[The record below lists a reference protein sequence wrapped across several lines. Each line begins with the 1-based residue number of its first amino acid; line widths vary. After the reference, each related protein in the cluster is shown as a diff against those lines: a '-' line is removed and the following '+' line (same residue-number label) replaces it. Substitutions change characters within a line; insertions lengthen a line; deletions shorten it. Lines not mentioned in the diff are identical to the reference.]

1 MPKYQYSCDKCSVHC
16 PIDGGST
23 SSNSQIKNYDPEMM
37 KPGYHPETG
46 EYIFFIECTMNDKPA
61 KPKCPN
67 CNSNKNVHVNFTD
80 IGVQCY
86 VRGDG
91 LVKDK
96 AGARRDMNRHKLK
109 HEDPYATMRVAGEK
123 DYLDNK
129 FRRGG
134 INIETKSNTTSI
146 KVAQGKRASELQKEV
161 NSLNDIEKKI
171 IVHVFKNEE
180 STTTEL
186 SKYSDDIN
194 KYLTGLNNKYIY
206 YNSKKQIWSTLAS
219 GNGIY
224 ETIIG
229 I

>member
-1 MPKYQYSCDKCSVHC
+1 MPKYQYSCGKCS
-16 PIDGGST
+16 
-23 SSNSQIKNYDPEMM
+23 SSFNAISVIGPEIYNADTM

-46 EYIFFIECTMNDKPA
+46 EYIFFIECSMKDKPT
-61 KPKCPN
+61 KPKCPS
-67 CNSNKNVHVNFTD
+67 CMSNESVSVNFTD
-80 IGVQCY
+80 LDIQCY

-109 HEDPYATMRVAGEK
+109 YEDPYKSMRVSGEK

-134 INIETKSNTTSI
+134 MDLSVKSNTTSI
-146 KVAQGKRASELQKEV
+146 KLAQGKRAEELQKEV
-161 NSLNDIEKKI
+161 DSLNDIEKKI
-171 IVHVFKNEE
+171 IIHVFKNEG

-186 SKYSDDIN
+186 SKYSDDVN

-206 YNSKKQIWSTLAS
+206 YNSKDQTWAPLAE
-219 GNGIY
+219 GNRIF
-224 ETIIG
+224 EVIIG